1 MTTARGGAATYDAFV
16 SYAHADAA
24 RAGAICDALERD
36 GLRCWIAPRDVPAGR
51 AYAQALVDAI
61 AASRLVVAVFSR
73 SANASEAV
81 LNELEIAFNRGVP
94 ILPVRLAAV
103 EPSGSA
109 EFYLRRRQWFDTDGA
124 FELRLAA
131 LAPAVRAAIATAHP
145 APRPKKRARATNA
158 PSAQRGLLVGRESE
172 LQRIA
177 GALAAAARGRGSVI
191 VLRGEPGI
199 GKTRLLQAASEEA
212 ISAGFFPVSTVN
224 FEYTRTPLGPW
235 IDILRAVESA
245 ISDVTPSDSN
255 DRAAYYRLLGIT
267 ADDSGR
273 PATDRRR
280 LFVIIAEALERA
292 WQQSPLLLAIDDLH
306 WADPETIELL
316 DFLAPRLDAAR
327 VVVLVAC
334 RSQRSDDASI
344 AILKLQRY
352 PNVAVLELAG
362 LSDLAVRQLI
372 TAIAPSDGFL
382 ERAVIDELCRRS
394 DGNPLFASELVR
406 GAGAAGAGSLLPES
420 VQLSVIARLGTL
432 TSPDARILET
442 AAVIG
447 RVFTIDDLVAI
458 ANANRGAVL
467 QALRAA
473 RDAGFVAETNDGT
486 TFAFCHE
493 LFRAGIYEQSLAA
506 ERAGIHRAIA
516 ELLTTRA
523 WTPAALLAHHW
534 KCAGDRERACDYA
547 IRAGDD
553 ALYLNASASARDA
566 YADAL
571 AGGTLTGRDAAIVQE
586 KAAGAADA
594 LGDAATAA
602 ELFAEALAF
611 YENCGEADEVA
622 RLSLRFAANAYR
634 AGRADDFLHA
644 CERVLGGESAP
655 KLRYGA
661 HAGLASFFALRGD
674 SVEAGRHI
682 DAADGL
688 AVEGEVRDS
697 LSVEWARATVAEPDG
712 DGWLHA
718 AERAVDL
725 ADRRG
730 SRPLYALNLMNFA
743 MLARSHGHDEAATE
757 PVLRHAIELADA
769 HGSTYTAAYARCE
782 LVRSLHFHGRLQESY
797 DVLLHAISLHVEA
810 LIVRMFVAQ
819 VGLNLLADL
828 GLLDR
833 FPALRDPGLLE
844 AAFAA
849 GEAGRYGPLAAAH
862 VHAAAM
868 SANGAAAA
876 PIIKRALTGMDT
888 FNEVGEALLTFA
900 RYGNADDV
908 AAVAALLPAVTP
920 PGPPLLQRLCIEMVV
935 AARTSSPS
943 AAERGAAALS
953 AARALQA
960 PLFEALILETLG
972 RTRDAVD
979 VYRRAA
985 ARGHLVRLSANDAPH
1000 RPRRRQ
1006 QSSAV

>member
-1 MTTARGGAATYDAFV
+1 MTTARAGAATHDVFV

-36 GLRCWIAPRDVPAGR
+36 GLRCWMAPRDVPAGL

-61 AASRLVVAVFSR
+61 TASRLVVAVFSR

-94 ILPVRLAAV
+94 ILPVRLADV
-103 EPSGSA
+103 EPSGAA
-109 EFYLRRRQWFDTDGA
+109 EFYLRRRQWFDAGGA
-124 FELRLAA
+124 FELRLDA
-131 LAPAVRAAIATAHP
+131 LAPAVRTAIATAHP
-145 APRPKKRARATNA
+145 APRPKKRARATDA
-158 PSAQRGLLVGRESE
+158 TVERRGLLVGRELE

-177 GALAAAARGRGSVI
+177 GALTAASRGHGSVI

-199 GKTRLLQAASEEA
+199 GKTRLLQATSDEA
-212 ISAGFFPVSTVN
+212 LSAGFVPVSTVN
-224 FEYTRTPLGPW
+224 FEYARTPLGPW

-245 ISDVTPSDSN
+245 VSGVAPSDPN

-267 ADDSGR
+267 GDGAGR

-292 WQQSPLLLAIDDLH
+292 SQRSPLLLAIDDVH

-316 DFLAPRLDAAR
+316 DFLVPRLDAAR

-352 PNVAVLELAG
+352 PNVAVIELGG

-372 TAIAPSDGFL
+372 TVMAPSDGFL
-382 ERAVIDELCRRS
+382 ERAAIDALCRRS

-406 GAGAAGAGSLLPES
+406 GAAAADASLLPAS
-420 VQLSVIARLGTL
+420 VQLSVIARLGAL
-432 TSPDARILET
+432 SAPDARILET

-447 RVFTIDDLVAI
+447 RVFTIEDLTAI
-458 ANANRGAVL
+458 ANADRGAVVA
-467 QALRAA
+467 ALRAA

-506 ERAGIHRAIA
+506 ERAAIHRAFA

-534 KCAGDRERACDYA
+534 QRAGERERACAYA
-547 IRAGDD
+547 FRAGDE
-553 ALYLNASASARDA
+553 ALSLNAPASARDA
-566 YADAL
+566 YSDAL
-571 AGGTLTGRDAAIVQE
+571 ASGVLTGRDAAIVQE

-594 LGDAATAA
+594 LGDAAAAA
-602 ELFAEALAF
+602 ELFAQALAF
-611 YENCGEADEVA
+611 YEGCGEADEVA

-634 AGRADDFLHA
+634 AGRTDDFVRA
-644 CERVLGGESAP
+644 CERVLESRSSP
-655 KLRYGA
+655 KLLYGA
-661 HAGLASFFALRGD
+661 HAGLASFFAVGGD
-674 SVEAGRHI
+674 AVEGRRHI
-682 DAADGL
+682 AAADRLG
-688 AVEGEVRDS
+688 VEGEVRDA
-697 LSVEWARATVAEPDG
+697 LSVEWARATVADAQS
-712 DGWLHA
+712 DGWLQA
-718 AERAVDL
+718 AERAVSL
-725 ADRRG
+725 AERRG
-730 SRPLYALNLMNFA
+730 TPALYALNLMNFA
-743 MLARSHGHDEAATE
+743 MLSRSHGHDQALTE

-769 HGSTYTAAYARCE
+769 YGSTYTAAYARCE
-782 LVRSLHFHGRLQESY
+782 LVRSLHFHGRLQDAY

-819 VGLNLLADL
+819 VGLNVLADL
-828 GLLDR
+828 GVLDR

-849 GEAGRYGPLAAAH
+849 GEAGRSGPLAAAH
-862 VHAAAM
+862 VHAAVMGA
-868 SANGAAAA
+868 GPAAAA
-876 PIIKRALTGMDT
+876 PIIKRALGVMES

-900 RYGNADDV
+900 RYGGDDDV

-920 PGPPLLQRLCIEMVV
+920 PGPATLQRLCIETIV
-935 AARTSSPS
+935 AARTASP
-943 AAERGAAALS
+943 AVAERGAAALN
-953 AARALQA
+953 AARTLQA
-960 PLFEALILETLG
+960 PLFEALVLETLG
-972 RTRDAVD
+972 RTREAADI
-979 VYRRAA
+979 YRRAG
-985 ARGHLVRLSANDAPH
+985 ARGHLVRLSATGASH
-1000 RPRRRQ
+1000 RPRRRR